1 MRSRLA
7 GRDCESGDFCR
18 RVLSDESWIFE
29 QVGGANGD
37 EPVRS
42 ASMSTS
48 AAAHP
53 RRSPLSLGANREVAA
68 RNRSKTNTMLVR
80 VEIISH
86 RGATSAAKHLC
97 QHPVDMGSGVK
108 ALTLIELL
116 VVIAII
122 AVLAALL
129 LASLA
134 RAKATAQSA
143 ACKSNLRQ
151 LGISLQMYVSENRY
165 YPVNC
170 FQTKPL
176 SPPNSDRLWLG
187 KLVREGL
194 GISQPSTNFQRQGV
208 WRCPSAQWS
217 ASMLNGNDLNQ
228 FTDYG
233 YNDDKFSGRGFREP
247 TNKFGLQGHY
257 IPDTHSASEWSF
269 RPIAESEVVA
279 PSDMMAIGDC
289 FEANAL
295 LMRRPIAVF
304 AGFGNIHTRHQG
316 KANVVFCDG
325 HVESP
330 TLKFLF
336 EDTSDPALA
345 RWNRDH
351 QPHPEKW

>member
-1 MRSRLA
+1 MRLGNL
-7 GRDCESGDFCR
+7 GRRGR
-18 RVLSDESWIFE
+18 RT
-29 QVGGANGD
+29 A
-37 EPVRS
+37 P
-42 ASMSTS
+42 
-48 AAAHP
+48 
-53 RRSPLSLGANREVAA
+53 
-68 RNRSKTNTMLVR
+68 
-80 VEIISH
+80 
-86 RGATSAAKHLC
+86 KHLS
-97 QHPVDMGSGVK
+97 QQALLIRSVN

-122 AVLAALL
+122 ALLAALL
-129 LASLA
+129 LPSLA

-151 LGISLQMYVSENRY
+151 LGISLQTFLSENHY
-165 YPVNC
+165 YPVNP

-194 GISQPSTNFQRQGV
+194 GISQPSTNFQRRGV
-208 WRCPSAQWS
+208 WRCPAARWS
-217 ASMLNGNDLNQ
+217 ASMLNGNNLNQ

-233 YNDDKFSGRGFREP
+233 YNDDKFTGKGARDSA
-247 TNKFGLQGHY
+247 NKFGLQGHY
-257 IPDTHSASEWSF
+257 VADTNLVSASFS
-269 RPIAESEVVA
+269 PISESEVVA

-289 FEANAL
+289 FQANAL
-295 LMRRPIAVF
+295 FMRGPIKVF
-304 AGFGNIHTRHQG
+304 EDFGNILTRHQG

-336 EDTSDPALA
+336 EDTSDTALA